1 MPRSKRNADPFEF
14 RPAEVEPKLPL
25 EQEWEPNLLFGE
37 RAPVLN
43 LTQDELPSDAQLPSD
58 DPREDTGPGSAA
70 LASKFELL
78 PIEWVTG
85 EPAVETLRFELND
98 GLRYVG
104 DLADDEVA
112 DDDENE
118 DELPSADDDS
128 DPDAEADAFG
138 EDTGFNVATVSDDGG
153 DSEQPDGEFSDA
165 PADVSDHAADDDFAE
180 LAEAEALVPEGAI
193 GEAEHLAAL
202 DAAREQALEEGRSQ
216 GLAQGLEQGRL
227 QGLEEGFARGLEES
241 RATLDAEY
249 AERQQALD
257 QLFKAVT
264 AATTDSHRLFAPLK
278 RLALH
283 LAEQLVRGE
292 LSLSGEAINRLVEH
306 ALIEVERS
314 PGNDLVLMLNPEDL
328 ERWKRVAPA
337 SLDSLEV
344 RADASLSIGSVRVS
358 AGESIVEDLVEHRL
372 HQMAARLLGEAP
384 ARGFSRM
391 TSLRMHTG
399 VSEDISDVG

>member
-1 MPRSKRNADPFEF
+1 MPRSKRKADPFEF

-37 RAPVLN
+37 RAPVLK
-43 LTQDELPSDAQLPSD
+43 LTQDALPSDAPSTSD
-58 DPREDTGPGSAA
+58 DPVEDTGPGSAA
-70 LASKFELL
+70 LASRFELL

-104 DLADDEVA
+104 DLADDEVDA
-112 DDDENE
+112 DDENE
-118 DELPSADDDS
+118 DESTLADDGS
-128 DPDAEADAFG
+128 DPDAEADASG
-138 EDTGFNVATVSDDGG
+138 DDLGHDVKPSEEEGVDTEQGDDAA
-153 DSEQPDGEFSDA
+153 SDA
-165 PADVSDHAADDDFAE
+165 PVDVADDAADGGAAA
-180 LAEAEALVPEGAI
+180 LVEAEALSPEGAI

-202 DAAREQALEEGRSQ
+202 DAAREEALEEGRAQ
-216 GLAQGLEQGRL
+216 GLARGLEQGRL

-241 RATLDAEY
+241 RAALAVEY
-249 AERQQALD
+249 SERQQALD
-257 QLFKAVT
+257 QLFKAVA
-264 AATTDSHRLFAPLK
+264 AATTDSYRLFAPLK

-292 LSLSGEAINRLVEH
+292 LSLSGDAINRLVEH

-344 RADASLSIGSVRVS
+344 RADTSLSIGSVRVS
-358 AGESIVEDLVEHRL
+358 AGESIIEDLVEHRL
-372 HQMAARLLGEAP
+372 HQMAAKLLGEAP

-399 VSEDISDVG
+399 APEDISDVG

>member
-1 MPRSKRNADPFEF
+1 MARSKRKADPFEF
-14 RPAEVEPKLPL
+14 RPADIEPKRLPE
-25 EQEWEPNLLFGE
+25 EQWEPNLLFGE

-43 LTQDELPSDAQLPSD
+43 LTQDELPPDMEPASD

-70 LASKFELL
+70 LASMFEAL

-85 EPAVETLRFELND
+85 EPAVETLRFELTD

-104 DLADDEVA
+104 DLADDET
-112 DDDENE
+112 DDFEE
-118 DELPSADDDS
+118 ESSLSSETSADGNGDALLSDDS
-128 DPDAEADAFG
+128 GTDTEPSEDHLAESEPLDAG
-138 EDTGFNVATVSDDGG
+138 
-153 DSEQPDGEFSDA
+153 FSDA
-165 PADVSDHAADDDFAE
+165 SDP
-180 LAEAEALVPEGAI
+180 EAEDPANEADSELTESDEVMPEGAI

-202 DAAREQALEEGRSQ
+202 DAAREEALEQGRAE
-216 GLAQGLEQGRL
+216 GLAQGLEQGRE
-227 QGLEEGFARGLEES
+227 QGLAEGLARGQEEARQRLEADYS
-241 RATLDAEY
+241 
-249 AERQQALD
+249 ERQQALEE
-257 QLFKAVT
+257 LFKGVA
-264 AATTDSHRLFAPLK
+264 AATSDSHRLFAPMK

-306 ALIEVERS
+306 ALIEVERA
-314 PGNDLVLMLNPEDL
+314 PGNDLLLLLNPEDL

-344 RADASLSIGSVRVS
+344 RADPSLSIGSVRVS
-358 AGESIVEDLVEHRL
+358 AGESIIEDLVEHRL

-391 TSLRMHTG
+391 TSLRLNTG
-399 VSEDISDVG
+399 APEDISDVG